1 MSARAISS
9 GTVSF
14 GLVSIPVK
22 LYSTGESKAGISF
35 NMLHDKCHS
44 RLKQQYICP
53 KDNEIVP
60 RDHTVKGYEFS
71 KDQYVVF
78 TEEELKALEE
88 AASKA
93 IEISEF
99 VPASAVDPVYF
110 DTAYYLGP
118 DKGGDRAYRL
128 LVEAMKQTGRC
139 ALARYAARGKG
150 YLVLVRP
157 FGKALVMQQLRYPDE
172 VRSVGEVP
180 IEDGDVKEP
189 ELKLAT
195 QFVGQLSTDTF
206 HPEKYEDKVRKK
218 IEALIQSKQQGNNIT
233 LLSPEEPKAQIIDL
247 MEALKASLAQKAEA
261 SEDGKAEV
269 AERKPPKR
277 SPRSEPEAAPK
288 KKSAK

>member
-35 NMLHDKCHS
+35 NMLHDKCRS

-78 TEEELKALEE
+78 TEEELEALEE

-172 VRSVGEVP
+172 VRGVSEIP
-180 IEDGDVKEP
+180 IEDGEVKEP

-195 QFVGQLSTDTF
+195 QFVGQLSTDAF

-218 IEALIQSKQQGNNIT
+218 IEALIESKVQGNNIT
-233 LLSPEEPKAQIIDL
+233 LLAPEEPKAQIIDL
-247 MEALKASLAQKAEA
+247 MEALKASLSQKSDSPEPGQAET
-261 SEDGKAEV
+261 G
-269 AERKPPKR
+269 ERKPPKR
-277 SPRSEPEAAPK
+277 SPRSEPEAAQK

>member
-1 MSARAISS
+1 MSARAMSS

-35 NMLHDKCHS
+35 NMLHGKCHS

-60 RDHTVKGYEFS
+60 RDQTVKGYEFS

-78 TEEELKALEE
+78 NEEELKALEE
-88 AASKA
+88 ATSKA

-99 VPASAVDPVYF
+99 VPAAAVDPIYY
-110 DTAYYLGP
+110 DTAYFLGP

-128 LVEAMKQTGRC
+128 LVAAMKMTGQC
-139 ALARYAARGKG
+139 ALAKYAARGKQ

-157 FGKALVMQQLRYPDE
+157 LGKALVMQQLRYPDE
-172 VRSVGEVP
+172 VRSIDEIP
-180 IEDGDVKEP
+180 IEDGEVKEP

-195 QFVGQLSTDTF
+195 QFVSQLSTDAF

-218 IEALIQSKQQGNNIT
+218 IEALIQSKVEGNNIT
-233 LLSPEEPKAQIIDL
+233 LMAPEEPKAQIIDL
-247 MEALKASLAQKAEA
+247 MEALKASLGQKP
-261 SEDGKAEV
+261 SEGGKAESD
-269 AERKPPKR
+269 ERKPPKR
-277 SPRSEPEAAPK
+277 ARGDAEASPK
-288 KKSAK
+288 KKAAK